1 MPHRLPADTPA
12 HLTTFQVARLL
23 GVAVRSVQL
32 MVNRDEL
39 QAWKTPGGHRRIT
52 RESLQAWLLAHPEHR
67 KGTTTLADPTAPPP
81 SQAAEPR
88 RAARS
93 GRPVVLLI
101 EDSIHYQNLV
111 RLLVETSFPE
121 VDLRTANDGLSGMAL
136 FGELKPDVL
145 VVDLLLPGIDGAT
158 LIGALRTHPAFHAAR
173 LIIVTSLTAEEIQ
186 KYRFVLQGVT
196 VIHKTDLVNRLPQ
209 ELQLALAGQTAEAG
223 MP

>member
-12 HLTTFQVARLL
+12 HLTTFQVARWL

-32 MVNRDEL
+32 MVNREEL

-52 RESLQAWLLAHPEHR
+52 RESLEAWLRAHPEHS
-67 KGTTTLADPTAPPP
+67 KGPTLLGGLAGPTPA
-81 SQAAEPR
+81 SAQPR
-88 RAARS
+88 RVARA

-121 VDLRTANDGLSGMAL
+121 VELRTASDGISGMAM

-158 LIGALRTHPAFHAAR
+158 LIGALRTHPAFHATQ
-173 LIIVTSLTAEEIQ
+173 LIIVTSLTTEEIQ

-196 VIHKTDLVNRLPQ
+196 VIHKTDLVSRLPQ
-209 ELQLALAGQTAEAG
+209 ELQQALMSETTGAG